1 MTSLLLNPLP
11 ALLPPNINLKY
22 THGYTPLH
30 KHTIVHTD
38 PQVQIE
44 TRIRRQHY
52 TGDLDGAAVI

>member
-11 ALLPPNINLKY
+11 ALLSPNINLNY
-22 THGYTPLH
+22 THGYTPLQ
-30 KHTIVHTD
+30 KHTIVHRD

-52 TGDLDGAAVI
+52 TGD